1 MKSKI
6 DIAAIDR
13 ISNIRLG
20 HFLKFINTANECWW
34 EYRLKFALFQT
45 IKGTRKFFMDREIF
59 LIIPAGQNNIFLLS
73 AA

>member
-13 ISNIRLG
+13 ISDIRLG

-34 EYRLKFALFQT
+34 EY
-45 IKGTRKFFMDREIF
+45 
-59 LIIPAGQNNIFLLS
+59 
-73 AA
+73 

>member
-6 DIAAIDR
+6 DIAAIVR

-20 HFLKFINTANECWW
+20 YFLKFINKANECWW

-45 IKGTRKFFMDREIF
+45 IK
-59 LIIPAGQNNIFLLS
+59 
-73 AA
+73 